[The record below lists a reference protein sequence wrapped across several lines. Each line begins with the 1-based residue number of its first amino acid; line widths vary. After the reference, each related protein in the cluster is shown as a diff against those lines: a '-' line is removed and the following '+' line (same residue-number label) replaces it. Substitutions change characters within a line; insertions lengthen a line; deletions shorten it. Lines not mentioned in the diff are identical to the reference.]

1 MAPLPRWPPSRST
14 NESEPKARQ
23 QIQRKELSPP
33 FHLPPTD
40 DDIAGAPGPKKEER
54 RKNEY
59 GPSSNRHTG
68 TPHFPLQIVT
78 TPLLSHILG
87 RRDPD

>member
-68 TPHFPLQIVT
+68 TPHFPFFTNCDNSPPVT
-78 TPLLSHILG
+78 HPG
-87 RRDPD
+87 